1 MRPFAL
7 VALAAL
13 LFSPMAAEAQRRWAA
28 PAGAPGVPAA
38 GEPGYG
44 YGAAG
49 NPVGAPG
56 VPAAGEPGY
65 GAAGDGANLGGPV
78 NHRGPR

>member
-1 MRPFAL
+1 
-7 VALAAL
+7 
-13 LFSPMAAEAQRRWAA
+13 MAAEAQRRWAA